1 MKKVG
6 LALGGGGARGF
17 CHIAF
22 LEAFDDMGIKP
33 SIISGTS
40 IGAIIGGFYAAGYSG
55 AEIRAIC
62 DKIDIW
68 DINKMLDFKLFGDA
82 MFKGK
87 GVEKFFNEYIK
98 IKTFEDLEIPLYVV
112 ATDFWN
118 HEEVIFKSG
127 ELIPAIRASMSIPAI
142 FEPVVFD
149 KQVLIDGG
157 AVNPL
162 PYDIIRKECDVLI
175 AIDVSGRPKIKKQAQ
190 MPSMFESIMTT
201 FQIMQ
206 DSILNNKRMISDIDI
221 YVKPEL
227 VGIGILEFFRYKE
240 IMSGVQKDVEKFKID
255 LTEALNKGPFTFFS
269 RIKAKK

>member
-22 LEAFDDMGIKP
+22 LEALDEMGIKP

-87 GVEKFFNEYIK
+87 GVNKFFKQYIK
-98 IKTFEDLEIPLYVV
+98 IKTFEELDIPLYVV
-112 ATDFWN
+112 ATDFWH
-118 HEEVIFKSG
+118 HEEVVFKSG
-127 ELIPAIRASMSIPAI
+127 ELMPAIRASMSIPAI

-149 KQVLIDGG
+149 NKVLVDGG

-162 PYDIIRKECDVLI
+162 PYDIIRRECDVLI
-175 AIDVSGRPKIKKQAQ
+175 AVDVSGRPKIKKSKQ
-190 MPSMFESIMTT
+190 MPSMFESVMGTL
-201 FQIMQ
+201 QIMQ
-206 DSILNNKRMISDIDI
+206 DSILKSKRRVSEIDV
-221 YVKPEL
+221 YVKPNIEG
-227 VGIGILEFFRYKE
+227 VGILEFFRYKE
-240 IMSGVQKDVEKFKID
+240 IMKGVENDVEKFKND
-255 LTEALNKGPFTFFS
+255 LTETLNRGPFAFLNKLKTG
-269 RIKAKK
+269 K